1 MKDVTTGAI
10 LLENQGIIAGEY
22 LFPPRDDFSSA
33 QLNPTTTAD
42 PIVDGFQIGVSVG
55 YAAPI
60 NFGTLTLSPDN
71 SPTTLSSNST
81 TTNLDIQNYTIFGGT
96 VTSYAIDNFGFGTYS
111 IDELQQDYELRFTGI
126 WDTTVVNGQTQIT
139 VRDGTGSMATIF
151 STVTGAAGLATHPL
165 NPNPGST
172 DPFLIRVPFEVWNK
186 DTQQQVNLLFRDR
199 IQTPTAD
206 PFYAWN
212 PKNRMYAVLDN
223 SPYDATAPKIEPETA
238 TWVLVFYGTNYTLG
252 DIVTVQY
259 DNPIQIGID
268 KYLFNTSGSSF
279 SNDLLKHR

>member
-1 MKDVTTGAI
+1 MGLVNGELTQNGIFHGGETWSVFIANPTLPLAVDWIVHDDGYTDPAGPIVDATGTFTIETIGSLSRTAQYWNLKDVTTGAI

-22 LFPPRDDFSSA
+22 LFPPRDDLSSA

-111 IDELQQDYELRFTGI
+111 IDEL
-126 WDTTVVNGQTQIT
+126 TT
-139 VRDGTGSMATIF
+139 R
-151 STVTGAAGLATHPL
+151 L
-165 NPNPGST
+165 
-172 DPFLIRVPFEVWNK
+172 
-186 DTQQQVNLLFRDR
+186 
-199 IQTPTAD
+199 
-206 PFYAWN
+206 
-212 PKNRMYAVLDN
+212 
-223 SPYDATAPKIEPETA
+223 
-238 TWVLVFYGTNYTLG
+238 
-252 DIVTVQY
+252 
-259 DNPIQIGID
+259 
-268 KYLFNTSGSSF
+268 
-279 SNDLLKHR
+279 